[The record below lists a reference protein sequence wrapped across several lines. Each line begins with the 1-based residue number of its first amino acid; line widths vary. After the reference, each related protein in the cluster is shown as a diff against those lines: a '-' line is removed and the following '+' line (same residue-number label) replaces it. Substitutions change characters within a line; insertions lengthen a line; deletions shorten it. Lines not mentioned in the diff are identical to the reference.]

1 MNKPIKEIA
10 EKIMN
15 EIDVF
20 DQYILNARKDEDG
33 RVTIPIEINGNERL
47 YSGISDLEGS
57 FFYLRWRED
66 FIFYEELNEDNRI
79 SSCENFVE
87 QRSPLRLVAVFD
99 CDVDPYQIEGQL
111 RQILLQ
117 YKLTPSSGVKGGRSI
132 LRQSLIDS
140 IAVLKEENK
149 TIKKFNKNLS
159 FILIDFD
166 LSIELTA
173 SCDSKIL
180 TL

>member
-1 MNKPIKEIA
+1 MIKPIKQIA
-10 EKIMN
+10 ETIMTKL
-15 EIDVF
+15 DVF
-20 DQYILNARKDEDG
+20 DSYILNARKDEDG
-33 RVTIPIEINGNERL
+33 RVTIPIEINGNERMF
-47 YSGISDLEGS
+47 SGISDLDGS
-57 FFYLRWRED
+57 FFYMRWRD
-66 FIFYEELNEDNRI
+66 DYIFYEEMNEDTRI

-99 CDVDPYQIEGQL
+99 CAVDPYFIEGQL
-111 RQILLQ
+111 RQILLR
-117 YKLTPSSGVKGGRSI
+117 YKIAPESGIKGGRSI

-149 TIKKFNKNLS
+149 TVKKFNKNLS

-166 LSIELTA
+166 LSIEMTA